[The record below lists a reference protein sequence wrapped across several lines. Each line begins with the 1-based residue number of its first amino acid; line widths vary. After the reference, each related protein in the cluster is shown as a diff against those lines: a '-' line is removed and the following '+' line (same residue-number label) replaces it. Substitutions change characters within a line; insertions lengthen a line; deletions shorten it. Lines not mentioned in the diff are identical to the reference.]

1 VKSETLRDLFDNF
14 YQDKRVFLTGH
25 TGFKGSWL
33 ALWLH
38 ALGAKVMGYALAP
51 PTVPSLFESAGVAE
65 TLSHVEADIRDASR
79 LHRELEAAQPD
90 IVFHLA
96 AQSLVRVGYERP
108 LETLDTN
115 VMGTAHLLEALRATV
130 RGRRCAV
137 VVITSDKCY
146 ENREWI
152 HGYRETDRLG
162 GRDPYSM
169 SKGAVELLVAAWRSS
184 YFPTDRISVHGVG
197 LATARA
203 GNVIGGGDWA
213 KDRIVP
219 DCVRALLAGEPIPVR
234 NPSAA
239 RPWQHVLEPLSGYLH
254 LGARLFDADAHSA
267 GGFADA
273 WNFGP
278 RADGVWTVG
287 RLVEELTGLWGD
299 GSWNDRSEPNAPH
312 EARWVALSTDKAFH
326 RLGWTP
332 TWDVRRALEKT
343 VEWYAACAATHGNVR
358 ALTAAHIDEYVSDA
372 AAAGAHWAS
381 SATEGRGPR

>member
-1 VKSETLRDLFDNF
+1 LVNLFGDI
-14 YQDKRVFLTGH
+14 YRGRRVFLTGH

-33 ALWLH
+33 ALWLQ
-38 ALGAKVMGYALAP
+38 ALGARVTGYALPP
-51 PTVPSLFESAGVAE
+51 PTVPSLFESARVAE

-79 LHRELEAAQPD
+79 LRGELEDAQPD

-152 HGYRETDRLG
+152 HGYRETDPMG
-162 GRDPYSM
+162 GHDPYSM
-169 SKGAVELLVAAWRSS
+169 SKGAVELVVAAWRRS
-184 YFPTDRISVHGVG
+184 YFPPDRIALHGVA

-234 NPSAA
+234 NPGAA
-239 RPWQHVLEPLSGYLH
+239 RPWQHVFEPLSGYLH

-267 GGFADA
+267 VGFADA

-278 RADGVWTVG
+278 RAESVWTVG
-287 RLVEELTGLWGD
+287 RLVEELIELWGD
-299 GSWNDRSEPNAPH
+299 GSWDDCSDPIAPH
-312 EARWVALSTDKAFH
+312 EAKWVALSTDKAFH
-326 RLGWTP
+326 RLGWAP
-332 TWDVRRALEKT
+332 TWDVRRALAKT
-343 VEWYAACAATHGNVR
+343 VEWYRACAAANSDMG
-358 ALTAAHIDEYVSDA
+358 ALAAANIDEYASDA
-372 AAAGAHWAS
+372 IAAGAHWAS
-381 SATEGRGPR
+381 SVN

>member
-1 VKSETLRDLFDNF
+1 LNDLFGGLYRDR
-14 YQDKRVFLTGH
+14 RVFVTGH

-38 ALGAKVMGYALAP
+38 ALGARVTGYALPP
-51 PTVPSLFESAGVAE
+51 PTVPSLFESAGVAG
-65 TLSHVEADIRDASR
+65 TLSHVEADIRDTSR
-79 LHRELEAAQPD
+79 LRRELEAAQPD

-137 VVITSDKCY
+137 VVVTSDKCY
-146 ENREWI
+146 ENREWV
-152 HGYRETDRLG
+152 HGYRETDRIG

-169 SKGAVELLVAAWRSS
+169 SKGAVELVAAAWRSS
-184 YFPTDRISVHGVG
+184 YFPADRIPVHGVA

-213 KDRIVP
+213 RDRIVP
-219 DCVRALLAGEPIPVR
+219 DCVRALLAGEAIPVR

-239 RPWQHVLEPLSGYLH
+239 RPWQHVLEPLSGYLR
-254 LGARLFDADAHSA
+254 LGAALFGAGADSV

-287 RLVEELTGLWGD
+287 RLVEQLAALWGVGRWD
-299 GSWNDRSEPNAPH
+299 DCSDPNAPH
-312 EARWVALSTDKAFH
+312 EAKWVALSTDKAFQ
-326 RLGWTP
+326 RLGWAS
-332 TWDVRRALEKT
+332 TWDVRQALEKT
-343 VEWYAACAATHGNVR
+343 VEWYAACAATHGDAR
-358 ALTAAHIDEYVSDA
+358 ALTAAQIDEYASDA

-381 SATEGRGPR
+381 SARDGRGGR